1 MLEKYQGKW
10 LVLYFY
16 PKDDTP
22 GCTREACSFRDLGA
36 EFSKHGAIIVGVS
49 RDDGKSHDAFKKK
62 YELPFELLSDPEL
75 KLHKAY
81 GAYGEKTI
89 YGKTSMGVIRTT
101 VLIDPK
107 GKVVKTWPNVNVDGH
122 VEKVLAELEKHK

>member
-22 GCTREACSFRDLGA
+22 GCTREACSFRDLKA
-36 EFSKHGAIIVGVS
+36 EFAKHGAVIVGVS
-49 RDDGKSHDAFKKK
+49 RDDANSHEAFKKK

-75 KLHKAY
+75 KLHKTY
-81 GAYGEKTI
+81 DAYGEKTS

-101 VLIDPK
+101 VLINPK
-107 GKVVKTWPNVNVDGH
+107 GEVVKTWPNVKVDGH
-122 VEKVLAELEKHK
+122 VEKVLAELEKHQ